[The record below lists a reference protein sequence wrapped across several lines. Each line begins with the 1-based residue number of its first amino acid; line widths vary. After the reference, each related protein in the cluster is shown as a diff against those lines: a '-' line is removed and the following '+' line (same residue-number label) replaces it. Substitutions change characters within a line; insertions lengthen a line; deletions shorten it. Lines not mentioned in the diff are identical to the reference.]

1 MCIQTESVWVVFH
14 IENRLL
20 ALTPPVKF
28 QKRSFIAQLLY
39 ACSIIRG
46 EIVAY
51 TDFVSRVACL
61 YDRKD
66 GVSSY
71 LIIP

>member
-1 MCIQTESVWVVFH
+1 MLVV
-14 IENRLL
+14 
-20 ALTPPVKF
+20 
-28 QKRSFIAQLLY
+28 
-39 ACSIIRG
+39 IIRG

-51 TDFVSRVACL
+51 TDFVSRVAYL